1 MRLSTGDPFP
11 RLQGQTPTKFLRMDY
26 MAGRY
31 IVLAF
36 LPASA
41 PPTEIREV
49 MAQLADHEA
58 LFDDSHCCFFGVL
71 GHEQLIAS
79 ARNSPPGIRWFLD
92 PDGDLF
98 LESGMS
104 SDGEGGEGGWF
115 VLDPTLR
122 IMKTAPLSQTV
133 EVLRW
138 VSGLPGVDDYAGT
151 RMHAPV
157 LIVPRVFEPELC
169 VEIVAYYRQGRT
181 IAGGLIDQADGV
193 VSEPFVDK
201 DYRSA
206 RQLSIMDGD
215 LKARMED
222 RVRRRLAPEMLRALR
237 YRVGEIKAYL
247 AAAYDA
253 AEAGRFRPHRD
264 NMPPL
269 QQRQF
274 TFVINLNEDY
284 EGGELRFPEYGT
296 RTYRAPAGGAIVFA
310 SSMLHEVTL
319 LTRGRR
325 YVMISFFIDSQ
336 ATESRFEDGDRGR
349 EPAVALHG

>member
-31 IVLAF
+31 LVLAF

-41 PPTEIREV
+41 PTPEIREA
-49 MAQLADHEA
+49 MAQLAEHEA
-58 LFDDSHCCFFGVL
+58 LFDDSHCCFFGIL
-71 GHEQLIAS
+71 GHPQLIAS
-79 ARNSPPGIRWFLD
+79 AENSPPGIRWFLD
-92 PDGDLF
+92 PEGDLF

-104 SDGEGGEGGWF
+104 SEEDGDRSGWF
-115 VLDPTLR
+115 ILDPTLR
-122 IMKTAPLSQTV
+122 IMKAAPLSRTA
-133 EVLRW
+133 EVMRW
-138 VSGLPGVDDYAGT
+138 VSELPGVDDYAGT

-169 VEIVAYYRQGRT
+169 EEIIAYYRQGRT
-181 IAGGLIDQADGV
+181 IDGGLIDQSDGV
-193 VSEPFVDK
+193 VSQPFVDK

-206 RQLSIMDGD
+206 RQLSILDGD
-215 LKARMED
+215 LKARMEV
-222 RVRRRLAPEMLRALR
+222 RIRRRLAPEVLRALR
-237 YRVGEIKAYL
+237 YRAGDIKSFLVASY
-247 AAAYDA
+247 AAE
-253 AEAGRFRPHRD
+253 EAGRFRPHRD

-274 TFVINLNEDY
+274 TIALNLNEDF

-296 RTYRAPAGGAIVFA
+296 RSYRAPAGGAIVFA

-325 YVMISFFIDSQ
+325 YVTITFFV
-336 ATESRFEDGDRGR
+336 DRPASEGR
-349 EPAVALHG
+349 PEEGERGLEAAVELHG

>member
-1 MRLSTGDPFP
+1 MRLATGDPFP

-41 PPTEIREV
+41 PPPEIREV
-49 MAQLADHEA
+49 MAQLADRET
-58 LFDDSHCCFFGVL
+58 LFDDSHCCFFGIL
-71 GHEQLIAS
+71 GHPQLIAS
-79 ARNSPPGIRWFLD
+79 ARNSSPGIRWFLD

-104 SDGEGGEGGWF
+104 PDEAGDEGGWF

-122 IMKTAPLSQTV
+122 IMKTAPLSGTAQIM
-133 EVLRW
+133 RW
-138 VSGLPGVDDYAGT
+138 VSELPSVDDHAGT
-151 RMHAPV
+151 RIPAPV

-169 VEIVAYYRQGRT
+169 AEIVAHYRQGRT
-181 IAGGLIDQADGV
+181 IAGGLIDQADGM

-206 RQLSIMDGD
+206 RQLSIPDGD

-222 RVRRRLAPEMLRALR
+222 RIRRRLVPEVLRALR
-237 YRVGEIKAYL
+237 YRVGEIKSYL

-274 TFVINLNEDY
+274 TVVINLNEDY

-310 SSMLHEVTL
+310 SSLLHEVTL

-325 YVMISFFIDSQ
+325 YVMISFFVDAP
-336 ATESRFEDGDRGR
+336 ATESRFEDGDRDR
-349 EPAVALHG
+349 EAAVAVHG

>member
-1 MRLSTGDPFP
+1 
-11 RLQGQTPTKFLRMDY
+11 MDY

-41 PPTEIREV
+41 PPPEIREV
-49 MAQLADHEA
+49 MALLADHES

-71 GHEQLIAS
+71 RHKQMIAS

-92 PDGDLF
+92 PYGDLF

-104 SDGEGGEGGWF
+104 SGEDGDEGGWF

-122 IMKTAPLSQTV
+122 IMKTAPLSRTA
-133 EVLRW
+133 EVMRW
-138 VSGLPGVDDYAGT
+138 VSELPSVDDYAGT
-151 RMHAPV
+151 RIHAPV
-157 LIVPRVFEPELC
+157 LIVPRVFEPQLC
-169 VEIVAYYRQGRT
+169 AEIVAYYRQGRT
-181 IAGGLIDQADGV
+181 IEGGLIDQADGV
-193 VSEPFVDK
+193 VSPPFVDK

-206 RQLSIMDGD
+206 RQLSIADGD
-215 LKARMED
+215 LKARIED
-222 RVRRRLAPEMLRALR
+222 RIRGRLAPEVFRALR
-237 YRVGEIKAYL
+237 YRVGDIKSYL
-247 AAAYDA
+247 VAGYDA

-274 TFVINLNEDY
+274 TIAINLNEDF

-310 SSMLHEVTL
+310 SSLLHEVTL

-325 YVMISFFIDSQ
+325 YVMISFFLDSP
-336 ATESRFEDGDRGR
+336 ASESRFEDEDRGR
-349 EPAVALHG
+349 EAAVEVHG